1 MLELLGVEP
10 EERTMALELA
20 GTEGL
25 DLEEERLDDFAELDE
40 LRVVTFEEDIGALKN
55 PDAVALA
62 EETEDAAAE
71 DAALEDAEV
80 DGVYRLNTLEPPQY
94 CSELPTHGIEQLP

>member
-1 MLELLGVEP
+1 
-10 EERTMALELA
+10 MAVELA
-20 GTEGL
+20 GTEEL
-25 DLEEERLDDFAELDE
+25 DLKEERLDDFAELDE
-40 LRVVTFEEDIGALKN
+40 LREITFEEDIGALDN

-62 EETEDAAAE
+62 TETEDAAAE